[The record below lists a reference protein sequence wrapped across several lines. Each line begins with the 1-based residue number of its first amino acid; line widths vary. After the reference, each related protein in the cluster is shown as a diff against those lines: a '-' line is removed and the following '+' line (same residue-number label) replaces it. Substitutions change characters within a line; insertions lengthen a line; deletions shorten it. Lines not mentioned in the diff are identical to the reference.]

1 MYYVCFRKVFLKYCH
16 KTGVKGVKK
25 GSKRGSDRDIEK
37 EYLVKPT
44 IRLYIIRII

>member
-25 GSKRGSDRDIEK
+25 GSQRYSEK
-37 EYLVKPT
+37 DNGN
-44 IRLYIIRII
+44 RICGKM